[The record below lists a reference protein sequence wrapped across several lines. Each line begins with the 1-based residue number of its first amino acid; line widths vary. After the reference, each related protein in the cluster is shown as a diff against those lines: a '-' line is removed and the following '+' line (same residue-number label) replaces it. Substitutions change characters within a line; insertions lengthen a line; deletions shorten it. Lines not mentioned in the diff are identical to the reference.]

1 MEKDVFIK
9 DEGDF
14 FTLGFQSEK
23 AKEVLSNQSEQIRSQ
38 VYGDELPKIDFEYI
52 SENSLIAW
60 CASHG
65 LSIEKC

>member
-14 FTLGFQSEK
+14 FTLGFQSKK
-23 AKEVLSNQSEQIRSQ
+23 AKEVLSNQPENVRMQAH
-38 VYGDELPKIDFEYI
+38 GKELLKIDFANV

-60 CASHG
+60 CVSHD